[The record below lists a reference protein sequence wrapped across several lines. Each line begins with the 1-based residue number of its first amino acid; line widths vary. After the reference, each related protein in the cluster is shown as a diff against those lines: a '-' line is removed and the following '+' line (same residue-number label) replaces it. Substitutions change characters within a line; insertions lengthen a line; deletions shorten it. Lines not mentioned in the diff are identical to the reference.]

1 MRSGIP
7 QGSVLGPVLFI
18 IFISDLPDAVNSA
31 LAIFADD
38 KKFTEAEA
46 FKHQLM
52 QLLFSVTLSLTSWA
66 IT

>member
-18 IFISDLPDAVNSA
+18 IFISDLPDAVNLA

-38 KKFTEAEA
+38 KKFTESEA

-52 QLLFSVTLSLTSWA
+52 QLLFSVTLSLTS
-66 IT
+66 